1 MSCMRMQEFRSSS
14 LDRRLRFRSRMVPS
28 VPRMTPAWQDTS
40 SPGALIGMPPG
51 RSLEGLSE
59 IKAGKLRRL
68 SVPLWHGAAH
78 PECPLSRRVLED
90 KQTSREH
97 RESDVHDPFRTFL
110 SRGVRLI
117 CERRRRLG
125 KMRLRGERRPL
136 KAPIWPGAAVL
147 IVKNGLPAAS
157 PCERGLRRYGP
168 PLRRISN
175 P

>member
-28 VPRMTPAWQDTS
+28 VPRMSPAWQDTS
-40 SPGALIGMPPG
+40 SPGALIVMPPG

-97 RESDVHDPFRTFL
+97 RESDVHVESPGGL
-110 SRGVRLI
+110 S
-117 CERRRRLG
+117 
-125 KMRLRGERRPL
+125 P
-136 KAPIWPGAAVL
+136 PGAPRTVREPLDSYGSRCSAV
-147 IVKNGLPAAS
+147 AMA
-157 PCERGLRRYGP
+157 
-168 PLRRISN
+168 
-175 P
+175 